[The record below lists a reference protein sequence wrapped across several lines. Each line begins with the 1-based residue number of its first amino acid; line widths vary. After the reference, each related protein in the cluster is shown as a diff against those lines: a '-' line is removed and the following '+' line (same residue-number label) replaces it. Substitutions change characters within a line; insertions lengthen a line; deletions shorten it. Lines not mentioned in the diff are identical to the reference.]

1 MTSILTAV
9 VLESRDYKE
18 HDRFYTLY
26 TRERGKLRVMGK
38 SARKFASKLAA
49 HMTPFTELTC
59 MLAHGKLWFRLA
71 GVERKRDFKRLRGD
85 LQAVGLGY
93 GLNELLRYAVGNG
106 EKDESLYDFLLD
118 AYEWIARLPDL
129 SRERLGFVHSA
140 LTLKWL
146 VMTGIGPHCD
156 ACVSC
161 TSDLEAIRKP
171 YISTVHGG
179 LVCATCVGRDR
190 ARFADALLVSH
201 ELISALRFIAMA
213 PFDTLLTQGL
223 EPLLVDLQ
231 NIQDAFVAYH
241 LERELRVTKFIHSIS
256 EPKVYE
262 NYNQQIASIA

>member
-1 MTSILTAV
+1 MTSVLTAV

-38 SARKFASKLAA
+38 STRKFASKLAA

-71 GVERKRDFKRLRGD
+71 GVERKRDFKALRAD
-85 LQAVGLGY
+85 LQGVGLGY

-106 EKDESLYDFLLD
+106 EKDESLYDFLID
-118 AYEWIARLPDL
+118 AYGWIEKLPTL
-129 SRERLGFVHSA
+129 SSERLGFVHSA

-161 TSDLEAIRKP
+161 TSDLETIRRP
-171 YISTVHGG
+171 HISTVHGG
-179 LVCATCVGRDR
+179 LVCATCVSRDR
-190 ARFADALLVSH
+190 SRFADARPASH

-213 PFDTLLTQGL
+213 PFDTLLTQGF
-223 EPLLVDLQ
+223 EPMLGELQ
-231 NIQDAFVAYH
+231 MIQNTFVTYH
-241 LERELRVTKFIHSIS
+241 LERELRVTNFIHSIA
-256 EPKVYE
+256 EPIIYE
-262 NYNQQIASIA
+262 NNNQQIARVA